1 MIAVDWGTS
10 SLRLYRLDT
19 AGMVLE
25 RRRSDDG
32 VLASAGRFG
41 EVLARGIDGWDDHD
55 ILLCGMVG
63 GRGGWQEVPYLECPA
78 GLAELADGMQR
89 IQPAGFETRS
99 MWLMPGLRDL
109 LSDSVPDVMRGE
121 ETQLAALLGN
131 LAVGSHLVCLPGTHS
146 KWVSVRD
153 GRIQRIATAM
163 TGELYAVLRQHSI
176 LGRLMPAD
184 DTRFDAF
191 AFDAGLRRSE
201 QAGGM
206 LHHLFGVR
214 TVGLF
219 QQIAEPALPSYLS
232 GLLIGHEL
240 RTSGAFSQKPRPAQ
254 VHLVGN
260 DRLLASYAHALTSL
274 GIGVQRHPEDLAAHG
289 LHALWLKRT
298 ATRAADAHST
308 TREHVG

>member
-10 SLRLYRLDT
+10 SLRLYRLDA

-32 VLASAGRFG
+32 VLASGGRFG
-41 EVLARGIDGWDDHD
+41 EVLASSVEGWDDRD

-63 GRGGWQEVPYLECPA
+63 GRGGWQEVPYLDCPA
-78 GLAELADGMQR
+78 GLAELAGGMQR
-89 IQPAGFETRS
+89 IRPPGFEGREL
-99 MWLMPGLRDL
+99 WLMPGLRDL
-109 LSDSVPDVMRGE
+109 MSDNVPDVMRGE
-121 ETQLAALLGN
+121 ETQLAALLGS

-146 KWVSVRD
+146 KWVGVRD
-153 GRIQRIATAM
+153 GRIERISTAM

-176 LGRLMPAD
+176 LGRLMPVD

-191 AFDAGLRRSE
+191 AFEAGLRRSE

-219 QQIAEPALPSYLS
+219 QQIAEVALPSYLS

-240 RTSGAFSQKPRPAQ
+240 RASGAFSQRPRPAQ

-289 LHALWLKRT
+289 LHVLRTKRL
-298 ATRAADAHST
+298 AMHDA
-308 TREHVG
+308 